1 MKKEKTE
8 KVSKILQRRINMT
21 MLYDLYSPL
30 LTGKQREIFEL
41 HEILDFSLSEISE
54 KLGTSRQGI
63 HDILNRTFEKLER
76 TEKELGFS
84 CKLDKYKDHL
94 INMERIIEKNR
105 QRIPEEL
112 YEGLNTILDSA
123 KGDL

>member
-1 MKKEKTE
+1 MEKEKTE
-8 KVSKILQRRINMT
+8 KVSKILQKRINMT

-30 LTGKQREIFEL
+30 LTGKQRVIFEL

-76 TEKELGFS
+76 TEKELGFRS
-84 CKLDKYKDHL
+84 KLDKQKDHL
-94 INMERIIEKNR
+94 INIERIIEKN
-105 QRIPEEL
+105 
-112 YEGLNTILDSA
+112 
-123 KGDL
+123 

>member
-1 MKKEKTE
+1 
-8 KVSKILQRRINMT
+8 

-76 TEKELGFS
+76 TEKELGFG
-84 CKLDKYKDHL
+84 CKLDKHKDYL

>member
-1 MKKEKTE
+1 MKKEEAE
-8 KVSKILQRRINMT
+8 KVSKTLQRRINMT

-76 TEKELGFS
+76 TEKELKFS
-84 CKLDKYKDHL
+84 CKLDKHKDHL
-94 INMERIIEKNR
+94 INMGKIIKKNR
-105 QRIPEEL
+105 KRIPEEV

>member
-1 MKKEKTE
+1 MKKEETE
-8 KVSKILQRRINMT
+8 KVSKTLQRRINMT

-76 TEKELGFS
+76 TEKELGFG
-84 CKLDKYKDHL
+84 CKLDKHKDYL